1 MSSVQHYRYIDN
13 AGVVVGYGTVNMD
26 DVLLIE
32 YEIDNSPS
40 REFFVE
46 PRSKYVP
53 VLKPSSAKSLPAVI
67 NRGAFR
73 QAIIIIHDS
82 DFANSILA
90 TIPPNFDGV
99 YVVKSLCADGS
110 VPAVPGPVYN
120 GVAVDEEVY
129 FPIYKTD
136 VMNFHFQMRLDIN
149 HDIRQ
154 QIQASWGLSNISVSM
169 KRVSKEVMNMMF
181 HYIPDSKYY
190 VDDKISE

>member
-13 AGVVVGYGTVNMD
+13 AGVVVGYGTVNID
-26 DVLLIE
+26 DELLME
-32 YEIDNSPS
+32 YEIDNSPY
-40 REFFVE
+40 RQFLVQ
-46 PRSKYVP
+46 PRSKHIP
-53 VLKPSSAKSLPAVI
+53 ILKPSSANRLTVI
-67 NRGAFR
+67 SRSALR
-73 QAIIIIHDS
+73 QAIIIVHDS
-82 DFANSILA
+82 DFADSILA

-129 FPIYKTD
+129 FPIYKSD

-154 QIQASWGLSNISVSM
+154 QIQASWGLPNIRVSM

-181 HYIPDSKYY
+181 HYIPDLKYY
-190 VDDKISE
+190 VDNKISE